1 MRTRR
6 LPFYECRQGIF
17 EIDEFDCGSIFVVV
31 GDERALVLDT
41 GTGIGDLRWVIENRI
56 TDKPYDVVITHNHGD
71 HIGGAGFFDTV
82 WVHAKDMDWD
92 NGKVVPKLDF
102 RKRYAR
108 LISRREGKHYIYD
121 VDRDI
126 VEWEKTPEKKELKD
140 GQVFDLGG
148 RTVTIYHC
156 PGHTPGQCVAID
168 DLTGTLLCSDACN
181 NNLLLGKGDAKSD
194 LEAIENAYRSL
205 KRIWDM
211 RDRYDEAYNFHHDY
225 RGFGSPLANNVLPNA
240 VECLKSLLEGTAEI
254 KMVPDALS
262 ETGAEKMVAVYD
274 NVQITYMGGDISKLC

>member
-1 MRTRR
+1 M
-6 LPFYECRQGIF
+6 
-17 EIDEFDCGSIFVVV
+17 
-31 GDERALVLDT
+31 
-41 GTGIGDLRWVIENRI
+41 IENRI

-140 GQVFDLGG
+140 GQVFDLG
-148 RTVTIYHC
+148 
-156 PGHTPGQCVAID
+156 
-168 DLTGTLLCSDACN
+168 
-181 NNLLLGKGDAKSD
+181 
-194 LEAIENAYRSL
+194 
-205 KRIWDM
+205 
-211 RDRYDEAYNFHHDY
+211 
-225 RGFGSPLANNVLPNA
+225 
-240 VECLKSLLEGTAEI
+240 
-254 KMVPDALS
+254 DALS
-262 ETGAEKMVAVYD
+262 PYTIVR
-274 NVQITYMGGDISKLC
+274 DIRRGSVWQSMI